1 MARTSRWTKEDRARL
16 LKQVKDGVPEQEI
29 REGFSTKNAKGDTRA
44 MTAVEFAQQLK
55 QAMVEAGEIKQSS
68 RPSAVEKKTI
78 YQVTTTGRLTISDF
92 SEMTGAKEGESYYL
106 EKPRGRS
113 KAWRLLPVNS

>member
-16 LKQVKDGVPEQEI
+16 LKQVKEGVPEQDI
-29 REGFSTKNAKGDTRA
+29 REGFSTSNAKGDIRA

-68 RPSAVEKKTI
+68 RPSKVEKKSV

-92 SEMTGAKEGESYYL
+92 SELTGAKEGDSYYL

>member
-1 MARTSRWTKEDRARL
+1 MARTSRWSKEDRARL

-29 REGFSTKNAKGDTRA
+29 REGFSTNGPKGDPRA

-68 RPSAVEKKTI
+68 RQSPVEKKTI

-92 SEMTGAKEGESYYL
+92 SELTGAKESESFYL

-113 KAWRLLPVNS
+113 KAWRLLPLND

>member
-68 RPSAVEKKTI
+68 RPRAVEKKTI

-92 SEMTGAKEGESYYL
+92 SEITGAKEGESYYL